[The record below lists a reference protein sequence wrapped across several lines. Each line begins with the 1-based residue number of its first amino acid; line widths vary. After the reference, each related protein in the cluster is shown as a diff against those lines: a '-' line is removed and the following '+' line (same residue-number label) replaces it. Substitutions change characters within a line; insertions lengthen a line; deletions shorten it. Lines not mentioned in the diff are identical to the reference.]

1 MNPPSSANPQRT
13 LLRMGSTTGQRMAE
27 PTGSQCWQ
35 CQHSG
40 EPVALLRDRF
50 EVSICWRRAQR
61 MKASDAPQQ
70 ECCPSGL
77 PAHRGLA
84 EPSEHS
90 VTVML
95 ESPDKYQVPT
105 KDCPCP
111 NHPPLSSGCLTHG
124 TSFKLCFLYIS
135 FSASASRSLSFPFRI
150 HASSLPTAGTSFTA
164 RAGEN
169 VTRGGNSSCYYE
181 NLLDKGKRKR
191 WQQHVA

>member
-27 PTGSQCWQ
+27 PTGSQCRQ

-95 ESPDKYQVPT
+95 ESPDKCQVPT

-135 FSASASRSLSFPFRI
+135 FSASASRSSFISIQDPCLQPAYGWNFI
-150 HASSLPTAGTSFTA
+150 HCQGRRKCHAWRKQQLLLRESAG
-164 RAGEN
+164 
-169 VTRGGNSSCYYE
+169 
-181 NLLDKGKRKR
+181 
-191 WQQHVA
+191 